1 MLISDISKYI
11 VATCTCVP
19 IGSQGQL
26 ISLIPPSPPLPT
38 HRVKVISLHRGPLG
52 LGISIVGGK
61 GSIHGDLPIYIKQVF
76 NKGAAGQDGRL
87 KKGDQLLSVNG
98 ISFENVTHKFAAETL
113 KYLQGD
119 VILEV
124 ISND

>member
-1 MLISDISKYI
+1 M
-11 VATCTCVP
+11 
-19 IGSQGQL
+19 
-26 ISLIPPSPPLPT
+26 
-38 HRVKVISLHRGPLG
+38 KVICLHRGPHG

-61 GSIHGDLPIYIKQVF
+61 GSVHGDLPIYIKQVL
-76 NKGAAGQDGRL
+76 NEGAAWQDGRL

-98 ISFENVTHKFAAETL
+98 ISFENVTHKFAAKTL

-124 ISND
+124 ISSD

>member
-1 MLISDISKYI
+1 MLISNISKYI

-19 IGSQGQL
+19 IVVDLFNSGP
-26 ISLIPPSPPLPT
+26 PPSLSLLP

-76 NKGAAGQDGRL
+76 NEGAAGQDGRL

-119 VILEV
+119 VTLEA